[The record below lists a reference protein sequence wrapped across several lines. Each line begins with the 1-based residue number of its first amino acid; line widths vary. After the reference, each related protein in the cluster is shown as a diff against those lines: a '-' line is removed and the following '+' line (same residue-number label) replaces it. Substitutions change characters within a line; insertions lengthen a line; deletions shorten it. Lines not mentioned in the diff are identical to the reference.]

1 MHAAGASS
9 STLSVLE
16 DAGVPG
22 HDANDPTRGL

>member
-9 STLSVLE
+9 STLSALE

-22 HDANDPTRGL
+22 HDAMTLHAD